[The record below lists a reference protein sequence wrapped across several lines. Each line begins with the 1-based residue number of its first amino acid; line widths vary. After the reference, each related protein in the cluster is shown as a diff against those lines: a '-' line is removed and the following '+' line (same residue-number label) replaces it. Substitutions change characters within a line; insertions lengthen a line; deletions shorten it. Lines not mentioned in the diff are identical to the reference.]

1 MSLNLLPTTIANIPM
16 NGSFNYDVLS
26 HVIYYSDVAATGD
39 FQLNFR
45 GDSETPLASVVPV
58 GNTLEVILFSKMGE
72 TPYSLTEVTIDGVAP
87 AQILGIK
94 QFPMFWQANS
104 LVQLSISITQTS
116 SGVFMVF

>member
-1 MSLNLLPTTIANIPM
+1 MSLNLLPTIVSDDPM
-16 NGSFNYDVLS
+16 NGAFNYDVLS

-58 GNTLEVILFSKMGE
+58 GNTLEVILFAKMGE
-72 TPYSLTEVTIDGVAP
+72 TPYSLTEVTIDGMAP

>member
-16 NGSFNYDVLS
+16 NGAFNYDVLS

-45 GDSETPLASVVPV
+45 GDSETPFASVVPV
-58 GNTLEVILFSKMGE
+58 GNTLEVILFAKIGE
-72 TPYSLTEVTIDGVAP
+72 TSYSLTEITIDGSAP
-87 AQILGIK
+87 EQILGMK
-94 QFPMFWQANS
+94 QIPMSWDANV
-104 LVQLSISITQTS
+104 LAQLSISITQTS